1 MAVGDPY
8 ARIGFDPGSVT
19 GVHMYDTR
27 NMGTTTGRKE
37 VGFNDLKPKEV
48 LEALKNEVF
57 KKLEEE
63 RDNAKFLY
71 EEEGDET
78 SFGEYMGLKKA
89 VELLEK
95 HLKEAPYKIYNTEAM
110 YDLKRLATQYI
121 PNNAPPVDWSAF
133 RP

>member
-1 MAVGDPY
+1 MAVNDPY
-8 ARIGFDPGSVT
+8 LRLGFDPGNSNA
-19 GVHMYDTR
+19 VHLYDTR
-27 NMGTTTGRKE
+27 LMGGTTGRKD
-37 VGFNDLKPKEV
+37 VGFNDLKPREV
-48 LEALKNEVF
+48 LEVLKNEAL
-57 KKLEEE
+57 KKLVEE

-95 HLKEAPYKIYNTEAM
+95 HLADAPHKIYSTEAM
-110 YDLKRLATQYI
+110 YDLKKLATQYT
-121 PNNAPPVDWSAF
+121 NNSPAVDWSAF